1 MNTYTYS
8 ISTTNTGIAEVYQPV
23 DLFDVTK
30 FTLNIVDIYTKT
42 FPNYVGIDW
51 GDGTAVLEPDVSVF
65 RDYTKDSIYPEV
77 NKGVA
82 PKYITD
88 NYHHIYEPSDYAL
101 NKSIVLKVNIGYVT
115 GATTQLSTPIN
126 VRTDGYYQSV
136 EDIELVGIDLLN
148 NKYNS
153 SRFTFL
159 TKKDDF
165 LVQMDNK
172 TYKEDA
178 ATGTNSS
185 VCGGG
190 SQ

>member
-1 MNTYTYS
+1 M
-8 ISTTNTGIAEVYQPV
+8 
-23 DLFDVTK
+23 
-30 FTLNIVDIYTKT
+30 
-42 FPNYVGIDW
+42 
-51 GDGTAVLEPDVSVF
+51 
-65 RDYTKDSIYPEV
+65 
-77 NKGVA
+77 
-82 PKYITD
+82 
-88 NYHHIYEPSDYAL
+88 
-101 NKSIVLKVNIGYVT
+101 LKVNIGYVT

-185 VCGGG
+185 FCGGG